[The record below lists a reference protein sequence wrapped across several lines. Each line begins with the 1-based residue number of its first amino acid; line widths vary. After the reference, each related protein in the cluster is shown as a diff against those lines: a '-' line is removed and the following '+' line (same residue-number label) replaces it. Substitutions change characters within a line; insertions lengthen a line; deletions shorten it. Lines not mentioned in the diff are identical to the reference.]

1 MKNLTWQNPEQLF
14 VAQELINKVKSKCC
28 GIKVTE
34 DFSFKAGKTEHHFQL
49 SLDFMNIGNMINS
62 KWGVM
67 KNASSSNG
75 CRILKYEGMDD
86 NKTPIFS
93 MYKINGE
100 YPTETYSY
108 NRIYTECWKMQ
119 VGIRYIFN

>member
-1 MKNLTWQNPEQLF
+1 
-14 VAQELINKVKSKCC
+14 
-28 GIKVTE
+28 
-34 DFSFKAGKTEHHFQL
+34 
-49 SLDFMNIGNMINS
+49 
-62 KWGVM
+62 
-67 KNASSSNG
+67 
-75 CRILKYEGMDD
+75 MDD

>member
-1 MKNLTWQNPEQLF
+1 M
-14 VAQELINKVKSKCC
+14 
-28 GIKVTE
+28 
-34 DFSFKAGKTEHHFQL
+34 
-49 SLDFMNIGNMINS
+49 
-62 KWGVM
+62 GVM

-100 YPTETYSY
+100 
-108 NRIYTECWKMQ
+108 
-119 VGIRYIFN
+119 IRPRLILITVSTLNAGKCRLVSVTSLINQEI

>member
-1 MKNLTWQNPEQLF
+1 MKVARTVLRGERGSNAPNL
-14 VAQELINKVKSKCC
+14 
-28 GIKVTE
+28 
-34 DFSFKAGKTEHHFQL
+34 
-49 SLDFMNIGNMINS
+49 LDYMINS

>member
-1 MKNLTWQNPEQLF
+1 
-14 VAQELINKVKSKCC
+14 
-28 GIKVTE
+28 
-34 DFSFKAGKTEHHFQL
+34 
-49 SLDFMNIGNMINS
+49 
-62 KWGVM
+62 M

-75 CRILKYEGMDD
+75 CRILKHEGMDD

-108 NRIYTECWKMQ
+108 NRIILNAGKCRLVSVTSLINQE
-119 VGIRYIFN
+119 I

>member
-1 MKNLTWQNPEQLF
+1 MRYAHK
-14 VAQELINKVKSKCC
+14 KS
-28 GIKVTE
+28 IQSY
-34 DFSFKAGKTEHHFQL
+34 DFWRRLSIYRSVQHYPAGKTEHHFQL

-62 KWGVM
+62 KWGVI

>member
-1 MKNLTWQNPEQLF
+1 MKTNEY
-14 VAQELINKVKSKCC
+14 KKSF
-28 GIKVTE
+28 IFILLMMTV
-34 DFSFKAGKTEHHFQL
+34 FFNWFLPKA
-49 SLDFMNIGNMINS
+49 DFMNIGNMINS

-75 CRILKYEGMDD
+75 CRILKHEGMDD

>member
-1 MKNLTWQNPEQLF
+1 MGCNEERIF
-14 VAQELINKVKSKCC
+14 
-28 GIKVTE
+28 
-34 DFSFKAGKTEHHFQL
+34 FQR
-49 SLDFMNIGNMINS
+49 F
-62 KWGVM
+62 
-67 KNASSSNG
+67 
-75 CRILKYEGMDD
+75 RILKYEGMDD